1 MKELEGER
9 TSTMLLGNFNTSLS
23 EIDGKG
29 MKYLNNIVNT
39 LELYKTYIEYA
50 TNNLVTYFST
60 NTQETLMKIDHIL
73 SYKANFNCF
82 QELLPQRPDFSEHNP
97 I

>member
-1 MKELEGER
+1 MKELQGER

-60 NTQETLMKIDHIL
+60 NTQETLMKIDR
-73 SYKANFNCF
+73 SVNSFTQNNKEANKQKDF
-82 QELLPQRPDFSEHNP
+82 QAL